1 VITAQRVR
9 WALVVVLI
17 LILAGAEIHAE
28 VRTAD
33 ARNAADHALAVA
45 IGENRGRIAAVCH
58 AYNRGAAA
66 VDAKL
71 KAIIATTGGGTAL
84 DQPTVDQITDP
95 TVRAIFQR
103 VLDNG
108 QASRQLLL
116 QAVGKPLPRQD
127 CTHPK

>member
-9 WALVVVLI
+9 WVLVVVLV

-28 VRTAD
+28 VRTGD

-58 AYNRGAAA
+58 AYNRAAKA
-66 VDAKL
+66 VDTKL

-84 DQPTVDQITDP
+84 DQPTVNLITDP
-95 TVRAIFQR
+95 IVRAIFQR

-108 QASRQLLL
+108 QAQRASLLE
-116 QAVGKPLPRQD
+116 AVGKPLPRQD
-127 CTHPK
+127 CTQPK